1 MFLLGTLYFPYNK
14 INKKKSKFQN
24 PFVLI
29 LSFNIKKY
37 ILHVFKLKSELKK
50 FLISSENK
58 IIGFV
63 PTMGALHEGHI
74 SLINASIKKC
84 DITVCSIFVNPTQFN
99 DKNDLLLYPRTLE
112 KDIMLLQ
119 NAGCQVLFCPDTKEM
134 YPEEDKRTF
143 DFGFLGNT
151 LDALHRP
158 GHFNGVA
165 QIVSKLFEIV
175 QPQFAFFGEKDYQ
188 QVLIVKEMVKQLQF
202 NVSII
207 SCPIERENDG
217 LAMSSRNMLL
227 SEDERKAASLIPNIM
242 KSAKE
247 DLNNGITISTI
258 KERVTNKLIQEKI
271 FRLDY
276 FEVRDAITLQE
287 VSDDSK
293 SVVLLIALF
302 CGKIRLID
310 NCVLN

>member
-1 MFLLGTLYFPYNK
+1 MH
-14 INKKKSKFQN
+14 I
-24 PFVLI
+24 
-29 LSFNIKKY
+29 
-37 ILHVFKLKSELKK
+37 FKLKSELKK
-50 FLISSENK
+50 FLISLESK
-58 IIGFV
+58 TIGFV

-74 SLINASIKKC
+74 SLINASLKKC

-99 DKNDLLLYPRTLE
+99 DKNDLLRYPRTLE

-119 NAGCQVLFCPDTKEM
+119 NAGCQVLFCPDTNEM

-175 QPQFAFFGEKDYQ
+175 HPQFAFFGEKDYQ
-188 QVLIVKEMVKQLQF
+188 QVLIVKEMVKQLLF

-227 SEDERKAASLIPNIM
+227 SEDERKVASLIPKIM
-242 KSAKE
+242 KSVKE
-247 DLNNGITISTI
+247 DFNNGIKISII
-258 KERVTNKLIQEKI
+258 KERVTNTILKEKC
-271 FRLDY
+271 FKLDY
-276 FEVRDAITLQE
+276 FEARDPETLQV
-287 VSDDSK
+287 VSDNSK
-293 SVVLLIALF
+293 NVVFLIALF